1 MEILMSIIEEKLDQI
16 ITDLELIKKALK
28 IVPDK
33 ESTITDFQ
41 SNIQEYEKFA
51 QEELKLEQIT
61 INNHKSSINGFLNH
75 SQGIINEQTVKTYL
89 NSNESVSWKSNQVKA
104 LRKYIRDYLK
114 LGNWINQFTFA
125 KTKTK
130 LKKETP
136 SNEQLTQFCSLLP
149 YQIQMVFLVM
159 LPSGLRIGEVLS
171 LKMSNFDPDTN
182 MMDASDIHKGDTK
195 SSWISF
201 ITKQASEYLEG
212 YFEQEIDYEAEDNPK
227 MFSVS
232 ARSVQQAFKKA
243 SKDMGISINPHLL
256 RTVFAERCREA
267 KIDDDYINAFCGRTP
282 QGMLASN
289 YTDYSPNALR
299 KQYDKV
305 EPFLTL
311 PFSES

>member
-1 MEILMSIIEEKLDQI
+1 MSSEKKLDKI
-16 ITDLELIKKALK
+16 ISYLELIIKDKGL
-28 IVPDK
+28 VPDRDT
-33 ESTITDFQ
+33 TITDFE
-41 SNIQEYEKFA
+41 SSISEYEKFA
-51 QEELKLEQIT
+51 IEELKLEQIT
-61 INNHKSSINGFLNH
+61 VNNHKSTINGFLNH
-75 SQGIINEQTVKTYL
+75 SHGIINEQTVKAYL
-89 NSNESVSWKSNQVKA
+89 DSNESVSWKSNQVKA
-104 LRKYIRDYLK
+104 LRRYIRDYLK

-136 SNEQLTQFCSLLP
+136 SNEQLAQFCSLLP

-171 LKMSNFDPDTN
+171 LKLSNFDPDTN
-182 MMDASDIHKGDTK
+182 MMDASDIHKGKTK

-201 ITKQASEYLEG
+201 ITKQASEYLQG

-232 ARSVQQAFKKA
+232 ARSVQQAFKES

-282 QGMLASN
+282 QGMLARN
-289 YTDYSPNALR
+289 YTDYSPSALR

-305 EPFLTL
+305 ESFLTL

>member
-1 MEILMSIIEEKLDQI
+1 MSLGINGKLEQI
-16 ITDLELIKKALK
+16 IADLELIKKSLK

-33 ESTITDFQ
+33 ETTIADFD
-41 SNIQEYEKFA
+41 SNINSYEEFA
-51 QEELKLEQIT
+51 QEDLKLEQIT
-61 INNHKSSINGFLNH
+61 INNHKSAINGFLNH
-75 SQGIINEQTVKTYL
+75 SHGIINEQTVKVYL
-89 NSNESVSWKSNQVKA
+89 DSNESVSWKSNQVKA
-104 LRKYIRDYLK
+104 LRRYIRDYLK

-136 SNEQLTQFCSLLP
+136 SNEQLAQFCSLLP

-212 YFEQEIDYEAEDNPK
+212 YLEQEIDYEAEDDPK

-232 ARSVQQAFKKA
+232 ARSVQQAFKEA
-243 SKDMGISINPHLL
+243 SEHLGISINPHLL

-282 QGMLASN
+282 QGMLARN
-289 YTDYSPNALR
+289 YTDYSPSALR

>member
-1 MEILMSIIEEKLDQI
+1 MSLGIDNKLKQI

-41 SNIQEYEKFA
+41 SSISEYEKFA
-51 QEELKLEQIT
+51 QEDLKLEQIT
-61 INNHKSSINGFLNH
+61 INNHKSAINGFLNH
-75 SQGIINEQTVKTYL
+75 SHGIINEQTVKAYL
-89 NSNESVSWKSNQVKA
+89 DSNESVSWKSNQVKA

-136 SNEQLTQFCSLLP
+136 SNEQLAQFCLLLP

-171 LKMSNFDPDTN
+171 LKLSNFDPDTN

-201 ITKQASEYLEG
+201 ITKQASEYLTG
-212 YFEQEIDYEAEDNPK
+212 YLEQEIDYESEDDPK

-243 SKDMGISINPHLL
+243 SEHMGISINPHLL

-299 KQYDKV
+299 KQYDNL